1 MERVY
6 FTGSASSIIDYLPF
20 THFFPLHVSS
30 SSDSSSLFS
39 QPLAFRSSREHRAT
53 LAFSFPA
60 RRPCPPW
67 REDNASPL
75 STIKQFVHA
84 FLSAEHGR
92 HPYRRNYNS
101 RILAGGG
108 RLRGLVEWHVRE
120 ESTRIRGEERMKG
133 GGRMKVSGGAR
144 GWLEEEPL
152 NKLLNSHPAG
162 FYFYLNGV
170 GEIRIGFFAGSLA
183 TNLFVPFV
191 IDTLLSSPSIVY
203 PPFSTG
209 LI

>member
-1 MERVY
+1 MERVN

-120 ESTRIRGEERMKG
+120 ESTRIRG
-133 GGRMKVSGGAR
+133 AR